1 MRREPFSLLLLLS
14 SVGITKYQLDQG
26 DHMEATVKMILDF
39 FITFA
44 KDWPILASIIVIMG
58 TLRMFLKPVFTFI
71 KEIVALTKT
80 TKDDEVVAKVE
91 ASAAYKWVM
100 FLVDYLAS
108 IKLPGAK

>member
-1 MRREPFSLLLLLS
+1 MKHEPFPLLLLLS
-14 SVGITKYQLDQG
+14 SVAITKYQLDQG

-58 TLRMFLKPVFTFI
+58 TLRMFLKPVFAFM